1 MSAAECDAS
10 HACRKEAYARTQL
23 LLKGIGKREKG
34 KKSVNSRYKIPMI
47 KSHRELQVWKHAI
60 QLSIATYKLTA
71 SFPKEEVFGLT
82 SQIRRASVSVA
93 SNIAEGYG
101 RGSRR
106 EYKQFLC
113 IARGSNLE
121 TQTQLLIAKELHF
134 ADAPRIEK
142 VESLTVEIDKMLNAI
157 LKKL

>member
-1 MSAAECDAS
+1 
-10 HACRKEAYARTQL
+10 
-23 LLKGIGKREKG
+23 
-34 KKSVNSRYKIPMI
+34 MI
-47 KSHRELQVWKHAI
+47 NSHRDLHVWQRAI

-71 SFPKEEVFGLT
+71 SFPKEEIYGLT
-82 SQIRRASVSVA
+82 SQLRRASVSVP

-106 EYKQFLC
+106 DYKQFLC

-121 TQTQLLIAKELHF
+121 VQTQLLIAKELHF
-134 ADAPRIEK
+134 ADAPQIER
-142 VESLTVEIDKMLNAI
+142 VESLTVEIDKMLNTI

>member
-1 MSAAECDAS
+1 MES
-10 HACRKEAYARTQL
+10 
-23 LLKGIGKREKG
+23 GRERAK
-34 KKSVNSRYKIPMI
+34 SRYNIYMI
-47 KSHRELQVWKHAI
+47 NSHRDLHVWQRAI

-71 SFPKEEVFGLT
+71 SFPKEEIYGLT
-82 SQIRRASVSVA
+82 SQLRRASVSVP

-106 EYKQFLC
+106 DYKQFLC

-121 TQTQLLIAKELHF
+121 VQTQLLIAQELHF
-134 ADAPRIEK
+134 ADTPQIER
-142 VESLTVEIDKMLNAI
+142 VESLTVEIDKMLNTI